1 MKNSMLENTQGKP
14 YLWITL
20 TKNRQQ
26 RVIDMIF
33 KHQRYLRLRIK
44 DLPNWLT
51 TSFAYTWNALSIPR
65 QRLLN
70 SDDLIG
76 TLRAKNWS
84 TVCRNNPFI
93 LNSLNFLTRK
103 SESIKR
109 NYSWILQILA
119 IQRKTATYFVL
130 SAKHGKSR
138 TKDVQVETSRK
149 WY

>member
-1 MKNSMLENTQGKP
+1 MKKSMLENTQGKH

-26 RVIDMIF
+26 RVIDKIF

-44 DLPNWLT
+44 DFPNWLT
-51 TSFAYTWNALSIPR
+51 TSFA
-65 QRLLN
+65 LLN

-76 TLRAKNWS
+76 TLRAKIWS

-109 NYSWILQILA
+109 IIAEFFKFWQFRGRRQHILCSQQNTVRVE
-119 IQRKTATYFVL
+119 QRMFK
-130 SAKHGKSR
+130 
-138 TKDVQVETSRK
+138 
-149 WY
+149 